1 MQTPALSLP
10 AVTAPA
16 RLRHAAATR
25 RVVVPFIALLVLGA
39 LALLAPWLSLAPP
52 NAIPADGVISSLEP
66 SMTHPFGTDP
76 LGRDVLSRI
85 IYGTRVSLGI
95 AMLSVLLATTVGA
108 AYGALAGWIGGLAD
122 GAAMRLLDV
131 AMSVPRLLVLLCVSA
146 LWDGLEITGL
156 VLMLGLTGW
165 YDIARLVRGEVRTL
179 RTRDFV
185 SAARASGVHEARI
198 LMRHVIPH
206 VWPIIAVTA
215 TLGIANTISL
225 EAGLSF
231 LGLGVQPPDA
241 SWGTML
247 ADNRGALGAAR
258 WWLTLFPGLAV
269 VTTVLAC
276 NALGDAL
283 RDALVPGQVAA

>member
-1 MQTPALSLP
+1 MLMLSPSPAPTRASS
-10 AVTAPA
+10 
-16 RLRHAAATR
+16 AASVR
-25 RVVVPFIALLVLGA
+25 RVAVPLIALLVLGV
-39 LALLAPWLSLAPP
+39 LAIFAPWLSLVSPS
-52 NAIPADGVISSLEP
+52 AIPSDGVISSLQP
-66 SMTHPFGTDP
+66 SMAHPFGTDP

-85 IYGTRVSLGI
+85 IYGTRVSLGV
-95 AMLSVLLATTVGA
+95 AMLSVLLATSVGV
-108 AYGALAGWIGGLAD
+108 AYGACAGWLGGVAD
-122 GAAMRLLDV
+122 SAGMRVLDV
-131 AMSVPRLLVLLCVSA
+131 AMSVPRLLVLLCVAA
-146 LWDGLEITGL
+146 LWDGLGITGL
-156 VLMLGLTGW
+156 VLLLGLTGW

-185 SAARASGVHEARI
+185 SAARASGVREVRI
-198 LMRHVIPH
+198 LLRHVLPH
-206 VWPIIAVTA
+206 VWPTIAVTA
-215 TLGIANTISL
+215 TLGIANTIAL

-247 ADNRGALGAAR
+247 ADNRGALGASR
-258 WWLTLFPGLAV
+258 WWLTVFPGLAV

>member
-1 MQTPALSLP
+1 M
-10 AVTAPA
+10 
-16 RLRHAAATR
+16 R
-25 RVVVPFIALLVLGA
+25 RVVVPLLALLVLGT
-39 LALLAPWLSLAPP
+39 LALVAPWLSLASP
-52 NAIPADGVISSLEP
+52 NAIPTAGVISSLEP

-85 IYGTRVSLGI
+85 IYGTRISLGI
-95 AMLSVLLATTVGA
+95 AMLSVLLATTVGV
-108 AYGALAGWIGGLAD
+108 AYGALAGWLGGIID

-131 AMSVPRLLVLLCVSA
+131 AMSVPRLLVLLCVA
-146 LWDGLEITGL
+146 TLWDGVEVSGL
-156 VLMLGLTGW
+156 VLLLGLTGW

-179 RTRDFV
+179 RSRDFV
-185 SAARASGVHEARI
+185 SAARASGVREARI

-215 TLGIANTISL
+215 TLGIANTIAL

-231 LGLGVQPPDA
+231 LGLGVQPPNA

-283 RDALVPGQVAA
+283 RDALAPGQVAP